1 MSLSSAVRELQ
12 QLSQRVRDQLDETRI
27 KFSNNEKAW
36 MEAAEVFANFYV
48 KRFAA
53 AIFTRKYASAG
64 IETHSGNLLKAISE
78 PEVWL
83 SRSGKGGAGS
93 KVVIAFKSGM
103 PGTASTKDPK
113 KKSVYIYG
121 TALNYGAVHQPKAV
135 RPHVDL
141 VSGKTTYKKR
151 GLFGAKLAKS
161 LKRKAFGAKAKQR
174 VEQYLE
180 RNKRLDKKGVSQH
193 AITPRTRKYKVTR
206 QVHSPYTNKLHTV
219 KQERTA
225 HSYEIKSAG
234 VVITRARNFF
244 QLTQT
249 EQAYLR
255 AIWMSAYNRKLSQ
268 LSKLEL
274 TA

>member
-1 MSLSSAVRELQ
+1 MSLKSAVYELT
-12 QLSQRVRDQLDETRI
+12 QLSRRVRDQLDETRI
-27 KFSNNEKAW
+27 QFTNNEKTW

-53 AIFTRKYASAG
+53 AIFTRKYATAG
-64 IETHSGNLLKAISE
+64 IETQSGNLLKAISE

-83 SRSGKGGAGS
+83 SRTGKGGAGS

-103 PGTASTKDPK
+103 PGTAATKDPK
-113 KKSVYIYG
+113 KKSVYVYG
-121 TALNYGAVHQPKAV
+121 TALNYGAVHQPRVA
-135 RPHVDL
+135 
-141 VSGKTTYKKR
+141 SGRK
-151 GLFGAKLAKS
+151 LFGQKLAKS
-161 LKRKAFGAKAKQR
+161 LKKKAFGAKAKQG
-174 VEQYLE
+174 VDQYLA
-180 RNKRLDKKGVSQH
+180 RNKRLGTAGVSQNG
-193 AITPRTRKYKVTR
+193 ITPRTRKYKVTR

-225 HSYEIKSAG
+225 HGYEIKSAG

-268 LSKLEL
+268 LSKLKL
-274 TA
+274 AA